1 MRKETS
7 GANTDV
13 RMLIPPKLLANGLR
27 VRGGAEVPDAA
38 TASGVDTEFFA
49 DTALVE

>member
-1 MRKETS
+1 MRTRTNE
-7 GANTDV
+7 ANMDV

-27 VRGGAEVPDAA
+27 VRGGAEVPEAA
-38 TASGVDTEFFA
+38 TASGVDTEFFP